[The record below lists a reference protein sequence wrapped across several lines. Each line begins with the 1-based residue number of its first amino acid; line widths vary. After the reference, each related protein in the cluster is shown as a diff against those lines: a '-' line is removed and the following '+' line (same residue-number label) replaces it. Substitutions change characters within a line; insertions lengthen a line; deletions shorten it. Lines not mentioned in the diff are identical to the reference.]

1 MGTAQSGIFVEG
13 SMAHYALEYSVPTDA
28 DAATLTQGLRQ
39 ARASAGAANLVMAF
53 SGPAW
58 SKLVGTAPDG
68 LRPFEKLGS
77 APGPIAPATQRDILV
92 WLHGAALDDVFDTA
106 MAVGRTLAPAGK
118 PALDLRG
125 FTYHDSR
132 DLIGFIDGTANPK
145 GDARQDA
152 ALIPDGSG
160 GAFAMSQQWIHDL
173 EAFNA
178 MPVAEQEGVVGRTKS
193 DSIELEGEAMP
204 ADSHVSRTD
213 AKIDGVAQKIW
224 RRSFPYGDTGTKGL
238 YFLAFACDLT
248 RFDVQL
254 QRMYGVSG
262 DGVKDRIT
270 EFTAPVTGSY
280 WYAPSEDDL
289 ANALGA

>member
-1 MGTAQSGIFVEG
+1 MTMAQPGIFAEG
-13 SMAHYALEYSVPTDA
+13 SSAHYALEFTVAADTDA
-28 DAATLTQGLRQ
+28 STVASSLRQ
-39 ARASAGAANLVMAF
+39 ARADMGTTDCVIAF

-58 SKLVGTAPDG
+58 SKLGGTAPGG
-68 LRPFEKLGS
+68 LRPFDKLGS
-77 APGPIAPATQRDILV
+77 APGPVAPATQHDILI
-92 WLHGAALDDVFDTA
+92 WLHGGALDDVFDTA
-106 MAVGRTLAPAGK
+106 LAVGRALTPVGK

-145 GDARQDA
+145 GEARQEA

-160 GAFAMSQQWIHDL
+160 GAFAMSQQWVHDL

-178 MPVAEQEGVVGRTKS
+178 IPVAEQEGVVGRTKP
-193 DSIELEGEAMP
+193 DSIELEGDAMP

-213 AKIDGVAQKIW
+213 VKIDGVAQKIY

-238 YFLAFACDLT
+238 YFLSFACDLA

-262 DGVKDRIT
+262 DGLKDRIT
-270 EFTAPVTGSY
+270 EFSAAVTGSY

-289 ANALGA
+289 AAALGA